1 MRTLLVTSWWS
12 LVLRGIIAI
21 IAGLVTFVLP
31 GITFAVLVIL
41 FGAYA
46 LLDGILNIV
55 GAWRA
60 AERHERWVA
69 LLLEGFV
76 GIGAAAVTA
85 LWPAITAL
93 ALVII
98 IAAWALVTGAL
109 ELAAAV
115 RLRKYITGEWLLAL
129 SGIASII
136 FGLLLAVF
144 PYAGALAIALW
155 IGVYLVIF
163 GVLLVSLGLR
173 LRGLARHLGFAGSPA
188 HAPGR

>member
-31 GITFAVLVIL
+31 GITFAALVIL

-129 SGIASII
+129 SGVASII

-155 IGVYLVIF
+155 IGVYFVIF
-163 GVLLVSLGLR
+163 GVLMISLGLR

>member
-1 MRTLLVTSWWS
+1 M
-12 LVLRGIIAI
+12 LRGAIAI
-21 IAGLVTFVLP
+21 IAGLLTFVLP
-31 GITFAVLVIL
+31 GITVAALVIL

-93 ALVII
+93 ALVMI
-98 IAAWALVTGAL
+98 IAAWALLTGAL
-109 ELAAAV
+109 ELVAAV

-129 SGIASII
+129 SGIASILFGALLVI
-136 FGLLLAVF
+136 FPA
-144 PYAGALAIALW
+144 AGALAIALW
-155 IGVYLVIF
+155 IGVYLVVF
-163 GVLLVSLGLR
+163 GVLLVSLGIR
-173 LRGLARHLGFAGSPA
+173 LRGYARELGYGGSPA
-188 HAPGR
+188 HAPSR

>member
-12 LVLRGIIAI
+12 LVLRGVIAI
-21 IAGLVTFVLP
+21 IAGLVTFALP
-31 GITFAVLVIL
+31 GITFAALVIL

-69 LLLEGFV
+69 LLIEGFV
-76 GIGAAAVTA
+76 GIGAAVVTA

-93 ALVII
+93 ALVVI

-109 ELAAAV
+109 EIAAAV

-129 SGIASII
+129 SGVASII
-136 FGLLLAVF
+136 FGVLLAAF

-173 LRGLARHLGFAGSPA
+173 LRGHAKHLGFAGSPA